1 MQSLDV
7 NDPRLSDLQF
17 VLMVAALCTSGLK
30 TLNVPEDLR
39 RTIFD
44 RCWSLLHES
53 PPPAEPER
61 RVLDLRYGTELTLEA
76 MVQTIRQLL
85 TEAGISTLT
94 WDHPVSDPSR
104 SSTPAAQLLI
114 ERLGRLYPHPLHPP
128 DDHPPPELP

>member
-7 NDPRLSDLQF
+7 NDPRLPDLQF

-104 SSTPAAQLLI
+104 PSTPAADPLI
-114 ERLGRLYPHPLHPP
+114 ERLARLYPHPLDPP
-128 DDHPPPELP
+128 DDHPPPELS